1 MNGKGKAKMIL
12 AGTLSL
18 MMCVSVF
25 FCGNNLP
32 VAAAENGGNEVSRI
46 KEASK
51 EMQVGKTS
59 VGEDK
64 SAKESETTKTDKTAD
79 KNNSSDSE
87 KTSDKSGSSDEGK
100 NSDNDKA
107 ANKDKSQNGDD
118 AVKPENDAKTD
129 NDKSEE
135 KTAIEEK
142 NESNDKKDAIEGEKT
157 TNEKS
162 EEQSKDK
169 QAVKKAAAKTR
180 AVHNDVITNITA
192 LLQDGSGPVGDV
204 GEWQVFR
211 LKADFELPNDTIHAG
226 DTTVITLPD
235 KLKFNQTASFE
246 IKDSTGNV
254 VANAVIN
261 GGAKTITLTYT
272 DYTENHSDISG
283 NFYFYVQ
290 IDRDQVDEEEIIPL
304 EIDVSGKT
312 VIGDPIHFT
321 GIGTPEGHY
330 LSKAGWQQGE
340 SNRAI
345 RYQLSVNTKGEKM
358 NNVTVT
364 DKLASAGFTIDRS
377 SIVIR
382 KGNWVAVHGDWNLQ
396 NETVVTG
403 DYNISWNDDGSF
415 TINFGDIAAED
426 GFVIRYTAVAEYDL
440 VDGEVI
446 KNDATIR
453 GDNISVH
460 TASANATYYEA
471 GGSAEG
477 YVFKIK
483 VKKQNPE
490 GDALAGARFD
500 VIRVSSGAKVGEIV
514 TNAEGE
520 GELGGLLKDE
530 YKLVETEAPTGY
542 VIDGSG
548 EIIVLASDFDADK
561 IAEKIVTN
569 EKETINIPVTKKWV
583 GPIPETE
590 TSPGVLMSL
599 NRLVKNGENTEPIAV
614 RVQLLADNKVVK
626 EAILS
631 VWNNW
636 EVIFLNLPVYDS
648 EDGHKIEYD
657 VKEVD
662 VPEGYEY
669 EVTGDA
675 ENGFTVT
682 NTNVE
687 KISIPVEKQW
697 VGPQAGPVTVKL
709 SADGEIIKEES
720 LSADSGWK
728 TSFEDLPKYD
738 KTDGHEIKYEIDED
752 DVEGYVKGISGT
764 SADGF
769 TITNT
774 IAGKVSVPVTKV
786 WEGPKKD
793 FAEIE
798 LYADGK
804 LADTVKL
811 SPENNWQHTFTD
823 LEKYNEGKEI
833 AYTVKEKEITGYKSE
848 ITGDAAAGYTVKNVN
863 VETRDVK
870 VSKKWKGDPLD
881 SITVRLYADGEE
893 KESVNIT
900 KDMNWQYVFR
910 DLPKYDKDGR
920 EIQYDVKEDT
930 IQGYSSN
937 ISGDAETGFMI
948 TNEQKTV
955 PPNEEKT
962 TPKEKSNKVTK
973 DTTKKTTS
981 KKNDQAKSSAVKTK
995 NTKTGDESELG
1006 KYFAAMILSGLAVVL
1021 LMMRRRKE

>member
-1 MNGKGKAKMIL
+1 MNGKSKAKMIL

-18 MMCVSVF
+18 MMCVSMF

-32 VAAAENGGNEVSRI
+32 VAAAENGGSEVNRI

-51 EMQVGKTS
+51 DMQVGKAS

-64 SAKESETTKTDKTAD
+64 ITKESETSKTDKTAD

-87 KTSDKSGSSDEGK
+87 MTSDKSKSSDEGK
-100 NSDNDKA
+100 SSDNDKA
-107 ANKDKSQNGDD
+107 ADKENSQNGWD
-118 AVKPENDAKTD
+118 AVKTENTAKPD

-135 KTAIEEK
+135 NIAAEEK

-162 EEQSKDK
+162 EEQSKKK
-169 QAVKKAAAKTR
+169 QAGKKAAAKTR

-211 LKADFELPNDTIHAG
+211 LKADFELPNDTVHAG

-246 IKDSTGNV
+246 IKDSEGNV
-254 VANAVIN
+254 VANAVID
-261 GGAKTITLTYT
+261 GAAKTVTLTYT
-272 DYTENHSDISG
+272 DYPENHSDISG
-283 NFYFYVQ
+283 NFFFYVQ
-290 IDRDQVDEEEIIPL
+290 IDRDKVDKEEIIPL

-415 TINFGDIAAED
+415 TIDLGDIAAED

-483 VKKQNPE
+483 VKKQNTE

-530 YKLVETEAPTGY
+530 YKLVETKAPTGY

-548 EIIVLASDFDADK
+548 EIIVSASDFDADK

-569 EKETINIPVTKKWV
+569 EKETINIPVTKK
-583 GPIPETE
+583 
-590 TSPGVLMSL
+590 
-599 NRLVKNGENTEPIAV
+599 
-614 RVQLLADNKVVK
+614 
-626 EAILS
+626 
-631 VWNNW
+631 
-636 EVIFLNLPVYDS
+636 
-648 EDGHKIEYD
+648 
-657 VKEVD
+657 
-662 VPEGYEY
+662 
-669 EVTGDA
+669 
-675 ENGFTVT
+675 
-682 NTNVE
+682 
-687 KISIPVEKQW
+687 W

-811 SPENNWQHTFTD
+811 SPANNWQHTFTD
-823 LEKYNEGKEI
+823 LEKNSEGKEI
-833 AYTVKEKEITGYKSE
+833 AYTVKEKEISGYKSE
-848 ITGDAAAGYTVKNVN
+848 ITGDATAGYTVKNVN
-863 VETRDVK
+863 VETRDIK

-881 SITVRLYADGEE
+881 SITVRLYANGEE

-981 KKNDQAKSSAVKTK
+981 KKNDQAKSSAAKT
-995 NTKTGDESELG
+995 NSAKTGDESELG
-1006 KYFAAMILSGLAVVL
+1006 KFFAAMILSGLAAVL

>member
-1 MNGKGKAKMIL
+1 MNGKSKVKMIL

-18 MMCVSVF
+18 MMCVSMF

-32 VAAAENGGNEVSRI
+32 VAAAENGGSEVNRI

-51 EMQVGKTS
+51 DMQVGKAS

-64 SAKESETTKTDKTAD
+64 ITKESETSKTDKTAD

-87 KTSDKSGSSDEGK
+87 MTSDKSKSSDEGK
-100 NSDNDKA
+100 SSDNDKA
-107 ANKDKSQNGDD
+107 VDKDKSQNDED
-118 AVKPENDAKTD
+118 AVKSNNTPKTD

-162 EEQSKDK
+162 EDRSKDK
-169 QAVKKAAAKTR
+169 QAGKKAAAKTR
-180 AVHNDVITNITA
+180 AVQNDVITNITA

-211 LKADFELPNDTIHAG
+211 LKADFELPNDTVHAG

-246 IKDSTGNV
+246 IKDSDGNV
-254 VANAVIN
+254 VANAVID

-272 DYTENHSDISG
+272 DYPENHSDISG
-283 NFYFYVQ
+283 NFFFYVQ
-290 IDRDQVDEEEIIPL
+290 IDRDKVDEEENIPI

-330 LSKAGWQQGE
+330 LSKAGWQQGN
-340 SNRAI
+340 SNREI

-364 DKLASAGFTIDRS
+364 DKLATGGFTIDRS
-377 SIVIR
+377 SVVIM
-382 KGNWVAVHGDWNLQ
+382 KGNLAAVHGDWHLQ
-396 NETVVTG
+396 NGTDVTG
-403 DYNISWNDDGSF
+403 DYDISWNDDGSF
-415 TINFGDIAAED
+415 TIDLGDIVAED

-460 TASANATYYEA
+460 TASANAIYYEA

-490 GDALAGARFD
+490 GDALAGAKFD
-500 VIRVSSGAKVGEIV
+500 VIRVSNGVKAGEIV
-514 TNAEGE
+514 TNDEGE

-530 YKLVETEAPTGY
+530 YKLVETEVPTGY

-548 EIIVLASDFDADK
+548 ETIVSANEFD
-561 IAEKIVTN
+561 
-569 EKETINIPVTKKWV
+569 ETTKLVTKTV
-583 GPIPETE
+583 I
-590 TSPGVLMSL
+590 
-599 NRLVKNGENTEPIAV
+599 
-614 RVQLLADNKVVK
+614 NKK
-626 EAILS
+626 
-631 VWNNW
+631 
-636 EVIFLNLPVYDS
+636 
-648 EDGHKIEYD
+648 G
-657 VKEVD
+657 
-662 VPEGYEY
+662 
-669 EVTGDA
+669 T
-675 ENGFTVT
+675 
-682 NTNVE
+682 
-687 KISIPVEKQW
+687 ISI
-697 VGPQAGPVTVKL
+697 
-709 SADGEIIKEES
+709 
-720 LSADSGWK
+720 
-728 TSFEDLPKYD
+728 
-738 KTDGHEIKYEIDED
+738 
-752 DVEGYVKGISGT
+752 
-764 SADGF
+764 
-769 TITNT
+769 
-774 IAGKVSVPVTKV
+774 PVTKV

-811 SPENNWQHTFTD
+811 SPANNWQHTFTD
-823 LEKYNEGKEI
+823 LEKYSEGKEI

-848 ITGDAAAGYTVKNVN
+848 ITGDATAGYTVKNVN

-870 VSKKWKGDPLD
+870 VSKKWKGDPMD
-881 SITVRLYADGEE
+881 SITVRLYANGEE
-893 KESVNIT
+893 KTSVNIT
-900 KDMNWQYVFR
+900 KDMNWQYVFK

-920 EIQYDVKEDT
+920 EMQYDVKEDT
-930 IQGYSSN
+930 IQGYSAN
-937 ISGDAETGFMI
+937 ISGDAGSGFVI
-948 TNEQKTV
+948 TNEQGTV
-955 PPNEEKT
+955 PPDEEKT
-962 TPKEKSNKVTK
+962 TPKEKTNKETK
-973 DTTKKTTS
+973 DTTEKTTA
-981 KKNDQAKSSAVKTK
+981 KKNDQAKSSAAKT
-995 NTKTGDESELG
+995 NSAKTGDESELG
-1006 KYFAAMILSGLAVVL
+1006 KFFAAMILSGLAAVL